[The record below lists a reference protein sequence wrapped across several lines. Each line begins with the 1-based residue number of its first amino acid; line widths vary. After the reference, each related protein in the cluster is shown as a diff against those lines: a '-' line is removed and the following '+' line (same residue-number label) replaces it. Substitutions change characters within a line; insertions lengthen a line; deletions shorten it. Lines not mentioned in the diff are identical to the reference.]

1 MLWAHRSSIAIGLV
15 TCLVVLVAVELA
27 VFRSGLFLSH
37 VGFASPV
44 SPIAKLALAERA
56 PDARLL
62 FVGDSTVL
70 ADVAP
75 AVVTQTCDC
84 GEGFN
89 GAFAA
94 ANARTTLAMTRRLL
108 GILHP
113 RLVVVDAAPWLV
125 DTSGQFTGDLF
136 AREVLSP
143 ADLYALGEPVDAV
156 GMVDKEVGSVWTA
169 YGQRFLVKEWLQSLV
184 PGQRYDEAKR
194 GLYVPPGSATS
205 PAALAAAMEHY
216 FPDPTAQ
223 VAPSAPGATALG
235 ALIEELRGRG
245 ISVAVLLPPFHPA
258 VREHA
263 GPFLDRADAAIQQF
277 LSGYGVSVIDCR
289 GAVAATDFR
298 DLAHLTEQG
307 AAKHSLCVGEQIRT
321 LDAASA
327 LQ

>member
-1 MLWAHRSSIAIGLV
+1 MLWAHRGSIAIGLV

-56 PDARLL
+56 PNARLL

-169 YGQRFLVKEWLQSLV
+169 YGQRFLVNL
-184 PGQRYDEAKR
+184 EAGR
-194 GLYVPPGSATS
+194 ECGLP
-205 PAALAAAMEHY
+205 H
-216 FPDPTAQ
+216 
-223 VAPSAPGATALG
+223 
-235 ALIEELRGRG
+235 
-245 ISVAVLLPPFHPA
+245 H
-258 VREHA
+258 
-263 GPFLDRADAAIQQF
+263 
-277 LSGYGVSVIDCR
+277 
-289 GAVAATDFR
+289 
-298 DLAHLTEQG
+298 AHL
-307 AAKHSLCVGEQIRT
+307 
-321 LDAASA
+321 
-327 LQ
+327 